1 MSFYAV
7 VLYQLVSL
15 STSSYKY
22 IVASYSLRL
31 EVKIIV
37 STGLGT
43 LVLEAIKAR
52 ATMTDSFHN
61 SGDDIHLEQV
71 GID

>member
-1 MSFYAV
+1 MSLYAV

-22 IVASYSLRL
+22 IVASCSLRL

-37 STGLGT
+37 STELRT
-43 LVLEAIKAR
+43 LILDAIKTR
-52 ATMTDSFHN
+52 AIMTDS
-61 SGDDIHLEQV
+61 SCGLS
-71 GID
+71 

>member
-1 MSFYAV
+1 LDTAIACADDEGWNRFSSAVMSFYAV

-15 STSSYKY
+15 STSSYMY
-22 IVASYSLRL
+22 IVASCSLRL

-43 LVLEAIKAR
+43 LVLEAIKA
-52 ATMTDSFHN
+52 
-61 SGDDIHLEQV
+61 
-71 GID
+71 

>member
-15 STSSYKY
+15 STSSYKC
-22 IVASYSLRL
+22 IVASCSLRL

-37 STGLGT
+37 STELRT
-43 LVLEAIKAR
+43 LVLDAIKTR
-52 ATMTDSFHN
+52 AIMTDFSRGL
-61 SGDDIHLEQV
+61 GDPLGADRY
-71 GID
+71 

>member
-15 STSSYKY
+15 STSSYMY
-22 IVASYSLRL
+22 IVASCSLRL

-43 LVLEAIKAR
+43 LVLEAIKA
-52 ATMTDSFHN
+52 
-61 SGDDIHLEQV
+61 
-71 GID
+71 

>member
-22 IVASYSLRL
+22 IVASCSLRL

-43 LVLEAIKAR
+43 LVLEAIKA
-52 ATMTDSFHN
+52 
-61 SGDDIHLEQV
+61 
-71 GID
+71 